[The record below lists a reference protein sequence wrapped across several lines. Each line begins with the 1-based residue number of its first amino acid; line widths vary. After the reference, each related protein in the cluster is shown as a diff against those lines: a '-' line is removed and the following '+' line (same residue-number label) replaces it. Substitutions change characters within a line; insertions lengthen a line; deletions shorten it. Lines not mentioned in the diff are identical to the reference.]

1 MMHGQK
7 YIKLN
12 SAVMLV
18 NIILKY
24 SLNII
29 WNTVNI
35 VQVTGYLS
43 WKEQQFM
50 VVRFMS
56 ILRKTDCK

>member
-43 WKEQQFM
+43 
-50 VVRFMS
+50 
-56 ILRKTDCK
+56 